1 VPQTSILLVE
11 DNREEADIL
20 REAFAGVDANLQLVV
35 SGQVSAAWALLMAL
49 PNDHLPGL
57 VITDHHLPDGCGQ
70 DLLVRLHDCPT
81 HRHLPVVMLS
91 GDSQRPVDLGAIRWF
106 GKPDTW
112 AGWCQLAQV
121 LASQVAG
128 R

>member
-1 VPQTSILLVE
+1 MPQTLILLVE
-11 DNREEADIL
+11 DNPEEAEIL
-20 REAFAGVDANLQLVV
+20 REAFAGVDANLRLLV
-35 SGQVSAAWALLMAL
+35 SGKVSAAWSLLMEL
-49 PNDHLPGL
+49 PGDQLPGL

-70 DLLVRLHDCPT
+70 DLLARLHACPT

-91 GDSQRPVDLGAIRWF
+91 GDQQRPADLGATKWF

-112 AGWCQLAQV
+112 ANWCQLARV
-121 LASQVAG
+121 LASQIAG